1 MRFSFRWRLADDGK
15 RSAVSVWHQ
24 AGRLGHLPS
33 ALIPL
38 FLNISESLLFLLF
51 LNTSE
56 SLLSKTFEYL
66 LVVLVVVLVVVFVV
80 VAPSSSARVLSCLC
94 SLLSPLFPLPPL
106 YPLIS
111 LSPLFPF
118 SSPLS
123 RPLVCSRAVV
133 VFVVVG
139 GPFEYLPNGLL
150 SLLSPLF
157 LYTSESLLFLFF

>member
-33 ALIPL
+33 ALIP
-38 FLNISESLLFLLF
+38 FF

-80 VAPSSSARVLSCLC
+80 VVPSSSARVLSC
-94 SLLSPLFPLPPL
+94 SLA
-106 YPLIS
+106 
-111 LSPLFPF
+111 
-118 SSPLS
+118 
-123 RPLVCSRAVV
+123 LV
-133 VFVVVG
+133 
-139 GPFEYLPNGLL
+139 
-150 SLLSPLF
+150 
-157 LYTSESLLFLFF
+157 

>member
-24 AGRLGHLPS
+24 ACRLGHLPS
-33 ALIPL
+33 AMIP
-38 FLNISESLLFLLF
+38 FF

-80 VAPSSSARVLSCLC
+80 VVPSSSARVLSCLC
-94 SLLSPLFPLPPL
+94 SPLSPLFPLSSFSPFSP
-106 YPLIS
+106 
-111 LSPLFPF
+111 LSPLFPL
-118 SSPLS
+118 SPLS

-133 VFVVVG
+133 VLVVVG
-139 GPFEYLPNGLL
+139 GPFKHLL
-150 SLLSPLF
+150 KSFVSCCRRPRRRRGAL
-157 LYTSESLLFLFF
+157 

>member
-1 MRFSFRWRLADDGK
+1 MMVLFRSFRHFRSFVEEINGK

-33 ALIPL
+33 ALTPL
-38 FLNISESLLFLLF
+38 FLNTSESLLFPLF

-80 VAPSSSARVLSCLC
+80 VVPSSSARVFSCLC
-94 SLLSPLFPLPPL
+94 SPLSPLFPLSPL
-106 YPLIS
+106 SP
-111 LSPLFPF
+111 LSPLFPL
-118 SSPLS
+118 SPLS

-133 VFVVVG
+133 VLVVVG
-139 GPFEYLPNGLL
+139 GPFEHLL
-150 SLLSPLF
+150 KSFDLISNKLL
-157 LYTSESLLFLFF
+157 

>member
-38 FLNISESLLFLLF
+38 FWNTSESLLFPLF

-66 LVVLVVVLVVVFVV
+66 LVVLAVVLVVVFVV
-80 VAPSSSARVLSCLC
+80 VVPSSSARVLSCLC

-106 YPLIS
+106 YPLTP
-111 LSPLFPF
+111 LSPLFPL
-118 SSPLS
+118 SPLS

-133 VFVVVG
+133 VLVVVG
-139 GPFEYLPNGLL
+139 GPFEHLPNVSKTFEYLL
-150 SLLSPLF
+150 DVVLV
-157 LYTSESLLFLFF
+157 